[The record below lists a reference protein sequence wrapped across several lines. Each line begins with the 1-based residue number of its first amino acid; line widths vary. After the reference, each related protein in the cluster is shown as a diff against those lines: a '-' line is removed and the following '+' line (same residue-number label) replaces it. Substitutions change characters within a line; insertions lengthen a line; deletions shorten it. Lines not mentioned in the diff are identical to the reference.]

1 MKLSPT
7 RFVAIEGTEV
17 RASPTSNAEAQIALK
32 ELRQKKKEF
41 ALRRR
46 ALLAQAKKAR
56 ATAQRAEGTATQRK
70 KQGFGALIG
79 RLFRKAKARTPKR
92 ELAEIEADIQAT
104 DEVLWNIDS
113 CAVQIEGRLLHQS

>member
-17 RASPTSNAEAQIALK
+17 RANPTSNAEAQIALK
-32 ELRQKKKEF
+32 ELRLKKKEF

-56 ATAQRAEGTATQRK
+56 AAAQRAEGTPAQRK
-70 KQGFGALIG
+70 KQGFSAFFS
-79 RLFRKAKARTPKR
+79 RMFRKAKARTPKR
-92 ELAEIEADIQAT
+92 ELAEIEADIHAT

-113 CAVQIEGRLLHQS
+113 CVVQIEGRLLQQG